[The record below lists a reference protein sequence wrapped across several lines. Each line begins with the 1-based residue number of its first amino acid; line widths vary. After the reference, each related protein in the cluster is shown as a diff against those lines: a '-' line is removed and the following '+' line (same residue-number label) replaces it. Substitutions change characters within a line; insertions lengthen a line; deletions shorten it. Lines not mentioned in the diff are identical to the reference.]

1 MDSKTDTVA
10 DALNTGA
17 HAAQATGNFGGYL
30 LGLGLAAIAVLV
42 AIAQRRR
49 KAR

>member
-1 MDSKTDTVA
+1 MDQTSEAIT

-30 LGLGLAAIAVLV
+30 LGLGLAAIAAMVTVV
-42 AIAQRRR
+42 ARRR
-49 KAR
+49 QAR